1 MTTKRRVVFDKG
13 EKPVFNMKE
22 DTLQRYIKI
31 IRRAGTNEPFKEAI
45 VAFLET
51 YNGTNK
57 EELDV
62 LVFALLTILV
72 RMDDLEIKEEAY
84 EALLLDKELFDAD
97 IDEIKRRYSEL
108 ISGSFS
114 PDPPASTG
122 ATSSTE

>member
-1 MTTKRRVVFDKG
+1 VVFDKC